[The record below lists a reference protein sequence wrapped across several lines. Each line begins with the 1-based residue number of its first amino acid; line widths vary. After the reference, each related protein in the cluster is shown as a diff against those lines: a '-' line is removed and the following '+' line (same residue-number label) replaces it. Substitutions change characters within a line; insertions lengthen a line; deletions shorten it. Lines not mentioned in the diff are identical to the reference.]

1 VWEALLAIPEGRL
14 VSYSA
19 LARAV
24 GRPDA
29 VRAVASAVGR
39 NPLSVLIPCHRVIRE
54 SGELGGYHW
63 GLPRKIALIA
73 CESARRDAGLAQA
86 A

>member
-1 VWEALLAIPEGRL
+1 
-14 VSYSA
+14 
-19 LARAV
+19 
-24 GRPDA
+24 
-29 VRAVASAVGR
+29 
-39 NPLSVLIPCHRVIRE
+39 VIRE
-54 SGELGGYHW
+54 SGDLGGYHW